1 MATPGS
7 DGRGLRRFERKAEY
21 EAFSRITKD
30 AEERLAK
37 RQFARDEARKIRV
50 TEIEKQQK
58 EAEKS
63 EVSVRARAHPRH
75 CTGWLR
81 AFVTR
86 AQSQWHIEET

>member
-30 AEERLAK
+30 AEERMAK

-50 TEIEKQQK
+50 SEIEKQQK

-63 EVSVRARAHPRH
+63 EVRRRACTLYH
-75 CTGWLR
+75 CTEWLC

-86 AQSQWHIEET
+86 TQSQWHLEET